1 MLISLSAYIMT
12 LAITSDLCMQLL
24 RWQRFINT
32 ENTTKVSHYFCVR
45 LQLFFQPFFGHLFA
59 LLWNVAA
66 AAAADLV
73 AGLARKSK
81 QLGKKLALRAYQ
93 WFIVC
98 EIHDTK
104 SICLHCSAVAAGAVA
119 ATHAARTSN
128 MTTKVYEYDSFT
140 PLLCLFA
147 RRLSFVSFFSPFHYV
162 DHFVFFY

>member
-1 MLISLSAYIMT
+1 MT

-24 RWQRFINT
+24 RWHRFINT

-81 QLGKKLALRAYQ
+81 QLEKNKL
-93 WFIVC
+93 
-98 EIHDTK
+98 H
-104 SICLHCSAVAAGAVA
+104 
-119 ATHAARTSN
+119 ARTS
-128 MTTKVYEYDSFT
+128 DS
-140 PLLCLFA
+140 
-147 RRLSFVSFFSPFHYV
+147 SFVKYTTQR
-162 DHFVFFY
+162 VFACIVVLVVLLLWLLLVLLAHPT